1 MSAYYIQD
9 RLEAQ
14 SWARHYQQIAREEK
28 EAELADDMEK
38 GLPQHLFESLCIDH
52 LQRHGASKKAIKEF
66 GLGRDRR
73 IAITEAIQANI
84 ELFSGHKHKPLT
96 ARINSDNSV
105 TLHSWLD
112 RYEKILASRG
122 IKQKTLINYM
132 SKIKAIRRGLPDAPL
147 EDITTKEIAAM
158 LNGYINEGKAASA
171 KLIRSTLSDA
181 FREAIAEGHITTNP
195 VAATRAAKSEVRRS
209 RLTADEYLKIYQAAE
224 SSPCWLRLA
233 MELAVV
239 TGQRVGDLCEMK
251 WSDIVDG
258 YLYVEQS
265 KTGVKIAIPTALHV
279 DALGIS
285 MKETLDKCKEI
296 LGGET
301 IIASTRREPLSSGT
315 VSRYFMRARKASGLS
330 FEGDPP
336 TFHELRSLSARLYEK
351 QISDK
356 FAQHLLG
363 HKSDTMASQYRDD
376 RGREW
381 DKIEIK

>member
-1 MSAYYIQD
+1 
-9 RLEAQ
+9 
-14 SWARHYQQIAREEK
+14 
-28 EAELADDMEK
+28 
-38 GLPQHLFESLCIDH
+38 
-52 LQRHGASKKAIKEF
+52 
-66 GLGRDRR
+66 
-73 IAITEAIQANI
+73 
-84 ELFSGHKHKPLT
+84 
-96 ARINSDNSV
+96 
-105 TLHSWLD
+105 
-112 RYEKILASRG
+112 
-122 IKQKTLINYM
+122 
-132 SKIKAIRRGLPDAPL
+132 
-147 EDITTKEIAAM
+147 KEIAAM
-158 LNGYINEGKAASA
+158 LNGYIDEGKAASA

-181 FREAIAEGHITTNP
+181 FREAIAEGHITTKP

-209 RLTADEYLKIYQAAE
+209 RLTADEYLKIYQTAE

-265 KTGVKIAIPTALHV
+265 KTGVKIAIPTTLHV

>member
-1 MSAYYIQD
+1 MGRRRSHERRDLPPNLYIRNNGYYCYRD
-9 RLEAQ
+9 PRT
-14 SWARHYQQIAREEK
+14 
-28 EAELADDMEK
+28 
-38 GLPQHLFESLCIDH
+38 G
-52 LQRHGASKKAIKEF
+52 KEF

-158 LNGYINEGKAASA
+158 LNGYIDEGKAASA

-195 VAATRAAKSEVRRS
+195 VAATRAAKSEVRRSRLTADEYLKIYQAAESEVRRS

-265 KTGVKIAIPTALHV
+265 KTGVKIAIPTTLHV

>member
-1 MSAYYIQD
+1 MGRRRSHERRDLPPNLYIRNNGYYCYRD
-9 RLEAQ
+9 PRT
-14 SWARHYQQIAREEK
+14 
-28 EAELADDMEK
+28 
-38 GLPQHLFESLCIDH
+38 G
-52 LQRHGASKKAIKEF
+52 KEF

-158 LNGYINEGKAASA
+158 LNGYIDEGKAASA

-224 SSPCWLRLA
+224 SSPCW
-233 MELAVV
+233 
-239 TGQRVGDLCEMK
+239 
-251 WSDIVDG
+251 
-258 YLYVEQS
+258 
-265 KTGVKIAIPTALHV
+265 
-279 DALGIS
+279 
-285 MKETLDKCKEI
+285 
-296 LGGET
+296 
-301 IIASTRREPLSSGT
+301 
-315 VSRYFMRARKASGLS
+315 
-330 FEGDPP
+330 
-336 TFHELRSLSARLYEK
+336 
-351 QISDK
+351 
-356 FAQHLLG
+356 
-363 HKSDTMASQYRDD
+363 
-376 RGREW
+376 
-381 DKIEIK
+381 

>member
-1 MSAYYIQD
+1 MGRRRSHERRDLPPNLYIRNNGYYCYRD
-9 RLEAQ
+9 PRT
-14 SWARHYQQIAREEK
+14 
-28 EAELADDMEK
+28 
-38 GLPQHLFESLCIDH
+38 G
-52 LQRHGASKKAIKEF
+52 KEF

-147 EDITTKEIAAM
+147 EDITKKEIAAM
-158 LNGYINEGKAASA
+158 LNGYIDEGKAASA

-265 KTGVKIAIPTALHV
+265 KTGVKIAIPTTLHV

-285 MKETLDKCKEI
+285 MKETLDKCKKI